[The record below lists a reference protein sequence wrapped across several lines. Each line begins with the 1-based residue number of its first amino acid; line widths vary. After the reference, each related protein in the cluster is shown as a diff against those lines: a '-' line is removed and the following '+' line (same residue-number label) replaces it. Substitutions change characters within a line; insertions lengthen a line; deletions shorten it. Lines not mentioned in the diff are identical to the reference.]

1 MAKKRKSISTT
12 PSSSKPQLD
21 EPQQQS
27 SKKIPKFEAKKE
39 KEKEKQQEE
48 PVVLEDDDS
57 ESQEEEVEEEQEG
70 EEDDGE
76 DEASKKEKLNELLQ
90 PFSKDQIIEFL
101 KFAALQDKKLLDRIT
116 QFAES
121 DPAHR
126 KVFVHGLGWD
136 ATSDQVFSTFSQFGE
151 IEDCKVPT
159 DKVTG
164 RVKGFAFI
172 LYKTRDSAQKA
183 LKEKQKKIGNRL
195 TSCQLASAGPPG
207 ANAVQDPSGRKI
219 FVANVGAHVSPDAL
233 KAFFGKFGELEEGPL
248 GLDTVTG
255 KFKGFSIFVYKNADG
270 CKKALEEPV
279 KVFDNCRLECRLAVD
294 GLKNNK
300 NQIQGRVLS
309 NVPAGFGGV
318 PQGDLNSTMNYNA
331 GVNPGFYANPLIG
344 QSPGFGL
351 ANSMMALNQSGL
363 ASSLGVNPQ
372 TVRFSGNYGINSV
385 SPSVIASYAAQNSLQ
400 GLGAYQSQLGQSS
413 AGSTAAVAARPQSAG
428 FGSTGQAFPSFFGR

>member
-12 PSSSKPQLD
+12 PSSKPQLD
-21 EPQQQS
+21 EQS
-27 SKKIPKFEAKKE
+27 SKKIPKIEEQKQ
-39 KEKEKQQEE
+39 KEKQQEE
-48 PVVLEDDDS
+48 PVVVEEEEE
-57 ESQEEEVEEEQEG
+57 ESEEVEEEEEE
-70 EEDDGE
+70 EEDSE

-101 KFAALQDKKLLDRIT
+101 KFAALTDKKLLDRIT

-172 LYKTRDSAQKA
+172 LYKTRESAQKA
-183 LKEKQKKIGNRL
+183 LKEKQKKIGNRM

-255 KFKGFSIFVYKNADG
+255 KFKGFSIFVYKNAEG

-300 NQIQGRVLS
+300 NQNQGRVLN
-309 NVPAGFGGV
+309 NVAAGFGGV
-318 PQGDLNSTMNYNA
+318 PQGDINSTMNYNV
-331 GVNPGFYANPLIG
+331 GVNPGFFANPMIG

-363 ASSLGVNPQ
+363 GTSIGVNPQ

-413 AGSTAAVAARPQSAG
+413 AGSTAAVAVRPQSTG

>member
-1 MAKKRKSISTT
+1 MAKKRKSISST
-12 PSSSKPQLD
+12 PSSSKLQLD
-21 EPQQQS
+21 EPQQHN
-27 SKKIPKFEAKKE
+27 SKKIPKIEE
-39 KEKEKQQEE
+39 KEKDKQPENE
-48 PVVLEDDDS
+48 PQVLEDDDY
-57 ESQEEEVEEEQEG
+57 ESEEEVEEE
-70 EEDDGE
+70 EESDDE

-136 ATSDQVFSTFSQFGE
+136 ATSDQVFSTFSQYGE

-172 LYKTRDSAQKA
+172 LYKTRESAQKA
-183 LKEKQKKIGNRL
+183 LKEKQKKIGNRM

-207 ANAVQDPSGRKI
+207 ANSVQDPSGRKI

-233 KAFFGKFGELEEGPL
+233 KAFFAKFGELEEGPL
-248 GLDTVTG
+248 GLDTITG

-279 KVFDNCRLECRLAVD
+279 KMFDNCRLECRLAVD

-300 NQIQGRVLS
+300 NQNQGRVLS
-309 NVPAGFGGV
+309 NVAAGFGGV
-318 PQGDLNSTMNYNA
+318 QQSDINSTINYNV
-331 GVNPGFYANPLIG
+331 GVNPGFYANPMIG

-351 ANSMMALNQSGL
+351 ANSMMTLNQSGL
-363 ASSLGVNPQ
+363 ATSLGVNPQ

-385 SPSVIASYAAQNSLQ
+385 SPSVIASYAAQSSLQ
-400 GLGAYQSQLGQSS
+400 GLGAYHGQLGQSS
-413 AGSTAAVAARPQSAG
+413 AGSTATVGARPQSTG
-428 FGSTGQAFPSFFGR
+428 FGSAGQAFSSFFGR

>member
-1 MAKKRKSISTT
+1 MAKKRKSIST

-21 EPQQQS
+21 EPQQQN
-27 SKKIPKFEAKKE
+27 SKKIPKIEEQRE
-39 KEKEKQQEE
+39 KEKEKQEE
-48 PVVLEDDDS
+48 PAVIEEEEEE
-57 ESQEEEVEEEQEG
+57 ESEEEVEEE
-70 EEDDGE
+70 EEEEEE
-76 DEASKKEKLNELLQ
+76 DEAVKTEKLNELLQ

-101 KFAALQDKKLLDRIT
+101 KIAALKDKKLLDRIT
-116 QFAES
+116 EFAES

-159 DKVTG
+159 DKATG

-172 LYKTRDSAQKA
+172 LYKTRESALKA
-183 LKEKQKKIGNRL
+183 LKEKQKKIGNRM

-207 ANAVQDPSGRKI
+207 TNGVQDPSGRKI

-233 KAFFGKFGELEEGPL
+233 KLFFGKFGELEEGPL
-248 GLDTVTG
+248 GMDPVTG

-279 KVFDNCRLECRLAVD
+279 KMFDNCRLECRLAVD

-300 NQIQGRVLS
+300 NQNQARVLS
-309 NVPAGFGGV
+309 NVAAGFGGI
-318 PQGDLNSTMNYNA
+318 PQTDINSAMNYNV
-331 GVNPGFYANPLIG
+331 GVNPGFYVNPAVGLMG
-344 QSPGFGL
+344 QNPGFGL
-351 ANSMMALNQSGL
+351 ANPMMALNQSGL
-363 ASSLGVNPQ
+363 ATSLGVNPQ

-385 SPSVIASYAAQNSLQ
+385 SPSVIASYAAQSSLQ
-400 GLGAYQSQLGQSS
+400 GLGAYQSQLGSS
-413 AGSTAAVAARPQSAG
+413 AGSTAAVAARPQSSG
-428 FGSTGQAFPSFFGR
+428 LGSTGQAFPSFFGR

>member
-21 EPQQQS
+21 EPQQQT
-27 SKKIPKFEAKKE
+27 SKKIPKIEEQEKQKEKKE
-39 KEKEKQQEE
+39 V
-48 PVVLEDDDS
+48 PVVVEEEEES
-57 ESQEEEVEEEQEG
+57 ESQEEVEEEEE

-172 LYKTRDSAQKA
+172 LYKTRESALKA
-183 LKEKQKKIGNRL
+183 LKEKQKKIGNRM

-300 NQIQGRVLS
+300 NQNQGRVLG
-309 NVPAGFGGV
+309 NVAAGFSGV
-318 PQGDLNSTMNYNA
+318 PQGDINSTMNYNV

-344 QSPGFGL
+344 QNPGFGL

-385 SPSVIASYAAQNSLQ
+385 SPSVIASYGAQSSLQ

-413 AGSTAAVAARPQSAG
+413 AGSTATLAARPQSAG
-428 FGSTGQAFPSFFGR
+428 FGSTGQVFPSFFGR